1 MKVNRV
7 KQPIKRR
14 LKVKKLLTSSV
25 TCDAISFFAIRKCQK
40 IRKID
45 EKSYPI
51 DGENLH
57 IFWTTWRILMMTFS
71 GKMWLMII
79 LKLKLNKNTKKK
91 QGLILSL
98 KNTFLEKPGGEC
110 QTEPQAF

>member
-1 MKVNRV
+1 MKRAN
-7 KQPIKRR
+7 
-14 LKVKKLLTSSV
+14 
-25 TCDAISFFAIRKCQK
+25 
-40 IRKID
+40 
-45 EKSYPI
+45 I

-57 IFWTTWRILMMTFS
+57 IFWTTWGILMMTFS

-79 LKLKLNKNTKKK
+79 LKLKLKKNKKK

-110 QTEPQAF
+110 QTEPPSLLKIKTLI

>member
-1 MKVNRV
+1 MKRAN
-7 KQPIKRR
+7 
-14 LKVKKLLTSSV
+14 
-25 TCDAISFFAIRKCQK
+25 
-40 IRKID
+40 
-45 EKSYPI
+45 I

-57 IFWTTWRILMMTFS
+57 IFWTTWGILMMTFS

-79 LKLKLNKNTKKK
+79 LKLKLKKK

-110 QTEPQAF
+110 QTEPPSFLRIKILI

>member
-1 MKVNRV
+1 MKRAN
-7 KQPIKRR
+7 
-14 LKVKKLLTSSV
+14 
-25 TCDAISFFAIRKCQK
+25 
-40 IRKID
+40 
-45 EKSYPI
+45 I

-57 IFWTTWRILMMTFS
+57 IFWTTWGILMMTFS

-79 LKLKLNKNTKKK
+79 LKLKLKKK

-110 QTEPQAF
+110 QTESPSLLRIKTLI

>member
-1 MKVNRV
+1 MKRVN
-7 KQPIKRR
+7 
-14 LKVKKLLTSSV
+14 
-25 TCDAISFFAIRKCQK
+25 
-40 IRKID
+40 
-45 EKSYPI
+45 I

-57 IFWTTWRILMMTFS
+57 IFWTTWGILMMTFS

-79 LKLKLNKNTKKK
+79 LKLKLKKK

-110 QTEPQAF
+110 QTEPPSLLRIKTLI